1 MKKKKIIF
9 ISIISIIIIIIILTS
24 IYHNNKIYQ
33 NYEKQIQAK
42 IEEIYNN
49 IYSYNYKDS
58 GHIDLVANYRG
69 AHGEAN
75 PANFSYDFKLTN
87 TSLTLGNSDGY
98 HTEGISDDYKTYA
111 DNTLK
116 ELNNYTVEDYK
127 NIISHNII
135 AESKNNKLIITL
147 DKDYINKIF
156 NSNFTN
162 ITLTFN
168 LKGLI
173 YKKVDNL
180 TLNIKYTYDGN
191 NIDNNLTISSDLKTI
206 IGEIN
211 NLDFRY
217 YENSNGF
224 SISYDTVFKLNKIE
238 YDNYNEINIVFSSYS
253 VTLDLYKDYI
263 DFYVSGEAA
272 IYKGLTMKITFTDD
286 ININQDNEIDGHSIP
301 IIRYFT
307 NLNRIG
313 SEY

>member
-1 MKKKKIIF
+1 MNKKKVIL
-9 ISIISIIIIIIILTS
+9 ISIIIVIVIVIIITS
-24 IYHNNKIYQ
+24 IYHNNKIYK
-33 NYEKQIQAK
+33 NYEKQLEDK
-42 IEEIYNN
+42 IEKIYNDIN
-49 IYSYNYKDS
+49 SYDYKGT

-75 PANFSYDFKLTN
+75 PANFNYDFNLTN

-98 HTEGISDDYKTYA
+98 YTIGIPDDYKTYA
-111 DNTLK
+111 DNSIK
-116 ELNNYTVEDYK
+116 ELSSYTIDDYK
-127 NIISHNII
+127 NILSHNIKV
-135 AESKNNKLIITL
+135 ENNKNKLVITL
-147 DKDYINKIF
+147 DKDYINELF
-156 NSNFTN
+156 NSNFSS
-162 ITLTFN
+162 IKLTFN
-168 LKGLI
+168 LKGLL
-173 YKKVDNL
+173 YKNVDNI

-224 SISYDTVFKLNKIE
+224 SISYDTLFKLNKIE

-253 VTLDLYKDYI
+253 ATLDLYKDYV

-272 IYKGLTMKITFTDD
+272 IYKGLTMKITFDD
-286 ININQDNEIDGHSIP
+286 NININKANLIDGHSIP
-301 IIRYFT
+301 IVRYFT
-307 NLNRIG
+307 NLNRVG